1 MLNFL
6 RPWLETLNQAERD
19 LRRQGY
25 VVIYGGM
32 TSIIVPIGSTEQ
44 APRPRRKRLWL
55 WGATPAAF
63 ELRSDPLTSLAM
75 RAIPLHRQQSR
86 A

>member
-6 RPWLETLNQAERD
+6 RPWLETLNEAERD

-32 TSIIVPIGSTEQ
+32 TSIIVPIASGERT
-44 APRPRRKRLWL
+44 PRPPNKPLWL
-55 WGATPAAF
+55 WGAAPAAF
-63 ELRSDPLTSLAM
+63 GL
-75 RAIPLHRQQSR
+75 
-86 A
+86 

>member
-6 RPWLETLNQAERD
+6 RPWFETLTQAEHD

-32 TSIIVPIGSTEQ
+32 TSFVVPIGSGERTPQ
-44 APRPRRKRLWL
+44 PPGKPLWL
-55 WGATPAAF
+55 WGAAPAA
-63 ELRSDPLTSLAM
+63 LGL
-75 RAIPLHRQQSR
+75 
-86 A
+86 

>member
-6 RPWLETLNQAERD
+6 RPWLETLNEAERD

-32 TSIIVPIGSTEQ
+32 TSLIVPINSTER
-44 APRPRRKRLWL
+44 APRSRGKPLWL
-55 WGATPAAF
+55 WGAAPAAF
-63 ELRSDPLTSLAM
+63 GL
-75 RAIPLHRQQSR
+75 
-86 A
+86 